1 MRLIRG
7 LGRSDGA
14 DSGLAAVRGAVVTI
28 GNFDGLHRG
37 HQAVVDRLLAAAREH
52 AAPSVLMTFE
62 PLPREYFAEHA
73 GAPTPP
79 GRLQRLRDR
88 LVALDGRGLDA
99 AWVLRFDA
107 RLAGLPARDFLEEVL
122 YRRLG
127 ARHVLVGDD
136 FRFGRGREGDSA
148 LMRAEG
154 ERLGFSVESTPTV
167 SDADGRISSTRVRAA
182 AREGGFDEVAR
193 LLGRP
198 YRLHGRVA
206 HGDRLGRTIGFP
218 TANVRLGRWP
228 LALRGV
234 YAGWLHGAGGEPL
247 ATVANIGWRPT
258 VQGTEQ
264 RLEIHVL
271 DAAPELYGARVA
283 FEPRALVRGEQRFDG
298 LDALKAQIA
307 RDADTARECLAGDE
321 PGRVPRTVC

>member
-1 MRLIRG
+1 M
-7 LGRSDGA
+7 
-14 DSGLAAVRGAVVTI
+14 
-28 GNFDGLHRG
+28 
-37 HQAVVDRLLAAAREH
+37 
-52 AAPSVLMTFE
+52 
-62 PLPREYFAEHA
+62 
-73 GAPTPP
+73 
-79 GRLQRLRDR
+79 
-88 LVALDGRGLDA
+88 
-99 AWVLRFDA
+99 
-107 RLAGLPARDFLEEVL
+107 
-122 YRRLG
+122 
-127 ARHVLVGDD
+127 
-136 FRFGRGREGDSA
+136 
-148 LMRAEG
+148 
-154 ERLGFSVESTPTV
+154 
-167 SDADGRISSTRVRAA
+167 
-182 AREGGFDEVAR
+182 
-193 LLGRP
+193 
-198 YRLHGRVA
+198 A

-228 LALRGV
+228 LALRGA

-247 ATVANIGWRPT
+247 AAVANIGWRPT